1 MVAEATV
8 VFLRDAAMV
17 CWCGFAYAARV
28 AVAALREGSA
38 GTGRVRRRPKVS
50 VEPGQA
56 SRDKI
61 RRSSGR
67 SAWSRSHLAAAEQYA
82 APLGDKLA
90 EGVDEFIVST
100 GWGSMCSPRMCSAT
114 AASGASYAV
123 EPLGVRRQANASGG
137 HIKPWKDSAPSE
149 RLDPGTDR
157 PPAPVITSPSTPACS
172 LSAQRCRSTCEPVLG
187 PLMVRPAEIFNPVII
202 RPKISVCR
210 LGGPL

>member
-1 MVAEATV
+1 VSQAK
-8 VFLRDAAMV
+8 
-17 CWCGFAYAARV
+17 RV
-28 AVAALREGSA
+28 
-38 GTGRVRRRPKVS
+38 
-50 VEPGQA
+50 
-56 SRDKI
+56 RDKI
-61 RRSSGR
+61 RRSSGL
-67 SAWSRSHLAAAEQYA
+67 SAWIRSPSRRRRGVRRPS
-82 APLGDKLA
+82 GGKLA

-172 LSAQRCRSTCEPVLG
+172 LSAQRCRSTCAPVLG